1 MACSSTSDPKPS
13 ELLVKFDATQG
24 QLPEG
29 IAVSPDG
36 IYASMAVTSQLFRI
50 TLDGEADL
58 ISQLPQYPPNLGFTT
73 GVALDRQGNIYVA
86 QASFSPEVSTGIYI
100 VPPGGGEAELFASSG
115 DMILP
120 NGIAFGK
127 KGRLFV
133 TDSFAGV
140 IFEIAS
146 DGSVGKWSEDKLFK
160 GNATFCPPDEL
171 GLGDIGLNGLAF
183 DHKNNLFVLNT
194 DMGTVI
200 KIPVN
205 KDGSAGNPEVFAG
218 PDCENLEGADGIA
231 IDTKGNLYIS
241 ANRINKVVKVN
252 QEGKLTVLETGGLL
266 DFPTNLAFGL
276 GDESD
281 TLYINNAALIS
292 SQQEGGSGP
301 NILTKDVGIKGEL
314 LP

>member
-1 MACSSTSDPKPS
+1 
-13 ELLVKFDATQG
+13 
-24 QLPEG
+24 
-29 IAVSPDG
+29 
-36 IYASMAVTSQLFRI
+36 
-50 TLDGEADL
+50 
-58 ISQLPQYPPNLGFTT
+58 
-73 GVALDRQGNIYVA
+73 
-86 QASFSPEVSTGIYI
+86 
-100 VPPGGGEAELFASSG
+100 
-115 DMILP
+115 
-120 NGIAFGK
+120 
-127 KGRLFV
+127 
-133 TDSFAGV
+133 
-140 IFEIAS
+140 
-146 DGSVGKWSEDKLFK
+146 
-160 GNATFCPPDEL
+160 
-171 GLGDIGLNGLAF
+171 
-183 DHKNNLFVLNT
+183 
-194 DMGTVI
+194 MGTVI

-252 QEGKLTVLETGGLL
+252 QEGKFTVLETGGLL

-301 NILTKDVGIKGEL
+301 NILTKDVGINGEL